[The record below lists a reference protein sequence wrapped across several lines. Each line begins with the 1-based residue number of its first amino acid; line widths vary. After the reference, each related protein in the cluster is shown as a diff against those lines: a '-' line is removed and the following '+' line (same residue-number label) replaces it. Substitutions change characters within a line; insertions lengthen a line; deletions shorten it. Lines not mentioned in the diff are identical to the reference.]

1 MNIYIDVEIL
11 SRELDSKLLLAILA
25 ASKGHKVLVSRLAE
39 IILGFKSGTLAPGIF
54 HTTSLAPSA
63 QKILRHQNMINNGS
77 VVTSMDEEGG
87 LIDHGYDKFAKI
99 RYSDQTLEQSSAVFG
114 WGSEDAETLKKIYS
128 KQSSKIYNTGSPR
141 ADMWKSNFHKYWGV
155 PKNAPKRPYLLVSSN
170 MFSVSSMLP
179 FYKNIQH
186 LKQLG
191 YFQRDPKLFSNQFKF
206 VAEDSRRTLAFIE
219 AINYLAT
226 NNNGFDIVLRP
237 HPIENIE
244 AWKIFLEGIPNVHI
258 IHKQSIT
265 PWVNN
270 AFAIMHNNCT
280 TAIEATVSGK
290 PVVTYIPFQQELYRE
305 IPNELGHRIET
316 LEELS
321 KTVNALFKN
330 IQSNNQKEIEKKIPN
345 IVSKKIHFDKDE
357 LAAEKIVKVWESLD
371 NKKLSKTINWV
382 KFYWLLKVNNLRR
395 IGGKFKR
402 KIFPSKFELYKEI
415 DKFPK
420 LEKHDIC
427 ERVKRLQHVLGI
439 DEKIECNLLSNRTIL
454 IKKF

>member
-141 ADMWKSNFHKYWGV
+141 ADMWKSNFHKYWGA

-206 VAEDSRRTLAFIE
+206 VAEDVFYDGDNGTGGSIVEAALDDFSISYFENNTLLGDSNSDGILNILDV
-219 AINYLAT
+219 INLI
-226 NNNGFDIVLRP
+226 NLI
-237 HPIENIE
+237 
-244 AWKIFLEGIPNVHI
+244 
-258 IHKQSIT
+258 
-265 PWVNN
+265 
-270 AFAIMHNNCT
+270 
-280 TAIEATVSGK
+280 
-290 PVVTYIPFQQELYRE
+290 LY
-305 IPNELGHRIET
+305 PDG
-316 LEELS
+316 
-321 KTVNALFKN
+321 
-330 IQSNNQKEIEKKIPN
+330 
-345 IVSKKIHFDKDE
+345 
-357 LAAEKIVKVWESLD
+357 LD
-371 NKKLSKTINWV
+371 NVIVDMNSDGQLDVLDVI
-382 KFYWLLKVNNLRR
+382 LLVN
-395 IGGKFKR
+395 I
-402 KIFPSKFELYKEI
+402 I
-415 DKFPK
+415 
-420 LEKHDIC
+420 
-427 ERVKRLQHVLGI
+427 LGA
-439 DEKIECNLLSNRTIL
+439 
-454 IKKF
+454 